1 MDPSDDSYEY
11 ISGGIVNAV
20 HEFSKTL
27 HSYWDTELDGRES
40 NITLVELRT
49 FLNSKTH
56 KTQFV

>member
-1 MDPSDDSYEY
+1 VDPSDDSYEY
-11 ISGGIVNAV
+11 ISGGVVNAV

-27 HSYWDTELDGRES
+27 HSYWNTELLGKES
-40 NITLVELRT
+40 NITLEELKS